1 MKGRLAQEW
10 LAKFRHSQIARSILK
25 PLYEMYEVN
34 LYKSYSKL
42 EDVQKLAALYGK
54 YAGKRCF
61 VIGNGPSLLPS
72 DLDRLK
78 GEITFGANRIYYIFN
93 QTEWRPT
100 YYISL
105 DPASIA
111 LDLDIIKASGNYVKF
126 LNYRVRKYGR
136 EKDDNI
142 LYLFPQGQYQVNPF
156 DSKVDALS
164 ENISQYVSKVN
175 TVTVNSIEIAIYMGF
190 KEIYL
195 LGVDNDY
202 ACKVGSNGKIYVDS
216 TVKSTYFAG
225 MKDSFGK
232 EGAGFLAFQDVDS
245 MNYSYALAKNLAQKK
260 AVRIYNATRGGKLET
275 FERINFDSLF

>member
-1 MKGRLAQEW
+1 MKERLDQEW
-10 LAKFRHSQIARSILK
+10 LVRLRHSQIARSILK
-25 PLYEMYEVN
+25 PLYEIYEVN

-42 EDVQKLAALYGK
+42 EDVQKLVALYSK

-72 DLDRLK
+72 DLDRLR
-78 GEITFGANRIYYIFN
+78 GEITFGANRIYHIFS
-93 QTEWRPT
+93 QTKWRPT

-111 LDLDIIKASGNYVKF
+111 LDLDTIKASGNYVKF
-126 LNYRVRKYGR
+126 LNYRVKKYGR

-142 LYLFPQGQYQVNPF
+142 LYLFPKGQYQVNPF
-156 DSKVDALS
+156 DPKVDALS
-164 ENISQYVSKVN
+164 ENISQCVSKVN

-190 KEIYL
+190 TEIYL

-202 ACKVGSNGKIYVDS
+202 AHKVGNDGKIYVDPA
-216 TVKSTYFAG
+216 VKSTYFAG

-232 EGAGFLAFQDVDS
+232 EGAGFLSFQNVNS
-245 MNYSYALAKNLAQKK
+245 MNYSYELAKKLAQKK
-260 AVRIYNATRGGKLET
+260 AVRIYNATRGGKLEI
-275 FERINFDSLF
+275 FERINFDNLF